1 MSSLDCWWLGLRLWV
16 SKIDIFYKHRP
27 SFPSQSSILAYGS
40 KTLYSRSSQ
49 LPLPCSALSC
59 HFNHHWR
66 RCCWIEKQ
74 NQNMRIGFHAVL
86 CPVSC
91 LLCPVSCVHS
101 IKLGSTHTELCS
113 PVNLHYTVQY
123 FIKRRKIS
131 KLLLSLICAPKNKY
145 SPSCG
150 LYASP
155 HLPLGLL
162 AFHP

>member
-1 MSSLDCWWLGLRLWV
+1 MGFKNRYILQTQAIFPIPIFDPGVRIQNFVFSKLPTAPAVLRPLMP
-16 SKIDIFYKHRP
+16 F
-27 SFPSQSSILAYGS
+27 QS
-40 KTLYSRSSQ
+40 
-49 LPLPCSALSC
+49 
-59 HFNHHWR
+59 HWR

-113 PVNLHYTVQY
+113 PVNLHCTVQY
-123 FIKRRKIS
+123 FTLKEVPERKIS

>member
-1 MSSLDCWWLGLRLWV
+1 MARAKIVGFKSRYILQTQAIFPILIFDPGVRIQNFV
-16 SKIDIFYKHRP
+16 FSK
-27 SFPSQSSILAYGS
+27 
-40 KTLYSRSSQ
+40 
-49 LPLPCSALSC
+49 LPTALPCSALSC

-123 FIKRRKIS
+123 FIRRRKNI
-131 KLLLSLICAPKNKY
+131 KITPFFDLRTQK
-145 SPSCG
+145 
-150 LYASP
+150 
-155 HLPLGLL
+155 
-162 AFHP
+162 

>member
-1 MSSLDCWWLGLRLWV
+1 MTREDSKVHQRQHQSVFFLFNSMFLSMSSLDFWCLGLRLWV

-91 LLCPVSCVHS
+91 VLSSVSCV
-101 IKLGSTHTELCS
+101 LC
-113 PVNLHYTVQY
+113 PQH
-123 FIKRRKIS
+123 
-131 KLLLSLICAPKNKY
+131 
-145 SPSCG
+145 
-150 LYASP
+150 
-155 HLPLGLL
+155 
-162 AFHP
+162 

>member
-16 SKIDIFYKHRP
+16 SKIDIFYKDRP

-66 RCCWIEKQ
+66 RCCWIEKAKSKHE
-74 NQNMRIGFHAVL
+74 NWIPR

-101 IKLGSTHTELCS
+101 IKLGSTLTELCS
-113 PVNLHYTVQY
+113 PVNLHCTVQY
-123 FIKRRKIS
+123 FINRS
-131 KLLLSLICAPKNKY
+131 S
-145 SPSCG
+145 
-150 LYASP
+150 
-155 HLPLGLL
+155 
-162 AFHP
+162 

>member
-16 SKIDIFYKHRP
+16 SKIDIFYKDRP

-86 CPVSC
+86 CPVFC
-91 LLCPVSCVHS
+91 VLCPVSTALNCVPLTQNCAHQS
-101 IKLGSTHTELCS
+101 ISTALS
-113 PVNLHYTVQY
+113 N
-123 FIKRRKIS
+123 IS
-131 KLLLSLICAPKNKY
+131 LEEEKY
-145 SPSCG
+145 QNYSF
-150 LYASP
+150 L
-155 HLPLGLL
+155 
-162 AFHP
+162 